1 MRSLLAQLREEAD
14 MLIIDTPPL
23 LAVSDAIPLQEQASG
38 TVLVARID
46 HTNRDGVRK
55 ATSLISTAGGN
66 LLGFVATGIQLG
78 GVGGA
83 QAYGYGDGYASES
96 STNGASPNGHGP
108 RLPFGRRARSGSGK
122 SA

>member
-1 MRSLLAQLREEAD
+1 MRSLLAQVREEAD
-14 MLIIDTPPL
+14 MVVIDTPPL

-46 HTNRDGVRK
+46 YTSRDGVRK
-55 ATSLISTAGGN
+55 ATSFISTAGGN

-78 GVGGA
+78 GVGGLD
-83 QAYGYGDGYASES
+83 AYGYGYGYGAE
-96 STNGASPNGHGP
+96 NGASSNGDGP
-108 RLPFGRRARSGSGK
+108 RLPFGRGARSGSGK